1 MTKKLSLVEA
11 LLDQVQPRPGDA
23 FRPETLAS
31 LAETTT
37 DVVDD
42 WKAKGRPRGDRP
54 IVAEL
59 VEALRACYRQVQEF
73 HRSAR
78 PDAPR
83 YQEAHDA
90 LLAAIDVLR
99 AVRDEFPP

>member
-1 MTKKLSLVEA
+1 MTKKPSLVDAFLE
-11 LLDQVQPRPGDA
+11 QVQPRPGDA
-23 FRPETLAS
+23 FRSQALRR
-31 LAETTT
+31 LAEATTGL
-37 DVVDD
+37 VDD
-42 WKAKGRPRGDRP
+42 WKTKGRPRNGRP
-54 IVAEL
+54 FVAEF
-59 VEALRACYRQVQEF
+59 VQALRESHHQVQEL

-78 PDAPR
+78 PDAPG